1 MTPAILALSCI
12 LCAVA
17 GLALGFLLGQAGM
30 VPRADREE
38 LETLERE
45 AVERYRCFE
54 QSATEPLREVFRGV
68 SATQLQ
74 AQGSA
79 LRSEQGE
86 SLDRILRPYRESL
99 AEFTRK
105 VEEFQKNNT
114 ANSGEL
120 KGQLDQ
126 LRKSAESIGADA
138 SRLKN
143 VLTISSKTLGNLSE
157 SLLQR
162 ALRDSGLAENVEY
175 FLQKALDGTETG
187 EKEGDGRLIP
197 DCVLILPG
205 SDTRLV
211 IDSKANL
218 KYFYE
223 YAQLRET
230 DPEEAPKLLAA
241 HLKSMKG
248 QIDSLARKNYPAALR
263 KAQGCTVLDEV
274 LMFVPSDAV
283 LFESV
288 HADSNL
294 VSYAADKNILL
305 IGPMNL
311 AVCIKTI
318 QLAWGS
324 VKLRQDVQLLLE
336 ASDKL
341 LENVDRY
348 KKAMDDAERAIRNA
362 QESLKTA
369 RNRILPTSTGKKATS
384 VLDAACS
391 IPRLAME
398 SGRESP
404 DAEE

>member
-1 MTPAILALSCI
+1 
-12 LCAVA
+12 
-17 GLALGFLLGQAGM
+17 
-30 VPRADREE
+30 
-38 LETLERE
+38 
-45 AVERYRCFE
+45 
-54 QSATEPLREVFRGV
+54 
-68 SATQLQ
+68 
-74 AQGSA
+74 
-79 LRSEQGE
+79 
-86 SLDRILRPYRESL
+86 
-99 AEFTRK
+99 
-105 VEEFQKNNT
+105 
-114 ANSGEL
+114 
-120 KGQLDQ
+120 
-126 LRKSAESIGADA
+126 
-138 SRLKN
+138 
-143 VLTISSKTLGNLSE
+143 
-157 SLLQR
+157 
-162 ALRDSGLAENVEY
+162 
-175 FLQKALDGTETG
+175 
-187 EKEGDGRLIP
+187 
-197 DCVLILPG
+197 
-205 SDTRLV
+205 
-211 IDSKANL
+211 
-218 KYFYE
+218 
-223 YAQLRET
+223 
-230 DPEEAPKLLAA
+230 
-241 HLKSMKG
+241 MKG

-288 HADSNL
+288 HADPNL

-384 VLDAACS
+384 VLDAARS
-391 IPRLAME
+391 IHRLAME